1 MEERK
6 LLFTGERISSQDL
19 TNGRNVVK
27 VTPGGTKILAVIED
41 GKFTHY
47 EAEDS
52 AGYQRPLSIVRV
64 TAQAPSEEKAALFSL
79 QDDLCWIC
87 VDGLCY
93 QDECT
98 LVDDYLHYLQAT
110 SSIVD

>member
-47 EAEDS
+47 EAEDD
-52 AGYQRPLSIVRV
+52 AGNQRPLSIVRV
-64 TAQAPSEEKAALFSL
+64 TAQAPSEEKAALFAL

-87 VDGLCY
+87 VDDGVGSPLCY
-93 QDECT
+93 QDECDF
-98 LVDDYLHYLQAT
+98 VEAYLHYLEAT
-110 SSIVD
+110 